1 MLTQTRYTDSVD
13 FFSLFEADTFSMEML
28 DDTTG
33 NWEGYIGV
41 GGELVQAAG
50 FDASTGEGWYDDTLI

>member
-13 FFSLFEADTFSMEML
+13 FLACSCSHFSMEML

-41 GGELVQAAG
+41 GGELVQC
-50 FDASTGEGWYDDTLI
+50 LRLRC

>member
-1 MLTQTRYTDSVD
+1 MVTQTLYRNSVD
-13 FFSLFEADTFSMEML
+13 FFGRFEADTFSMEVL

-33 NWEGYIGV
+33 NWEGYIGI

-50 FDASTGEGWYDDTLI
+50 FDASTGNGWYDDTLI